1 MYNNPYYSNY
11 NMQSSLD
18 SINNNIAEL
27 EKLKA
32 QIQNRQNQPAINQ
45 TFQLAPT
52 NQTGMKYAN
61 TIEDVNKE
69 MVTGDTPF
77 FSKDLSILWIKNAKG
92 EVKSYELTEIIIK
105 DDKDIMI
112 ESLQS
117 QINELKGMIKNEH
130 NANTNEPIKSSQSPS
145 ISNNSTST
153 KKSK

>member
-1 MYNNPYYSNY
+1 MYNNPYYSNF
-11 NMQSSLD
+11 NMQQNLD
-18 SINNNIAEL
+18 NINNNIAEL

-45 TFQLAPT
+45 TFQLAPS
-52 NQTGMKYAN
+52 NQTSIRYAN

-77 FSKDLSILWIKNAKG
+77 FSKDLSIVWIKNAKG

-112 ESLQS
+112 ESLQN
-117 QINELKGMIKNEH
+117 QINELKGMIKDEH
-130 NANTNEPIKSSQSPS
+130 NADINEPVKSTQPSS
-145 ISNNSTST
+145 ISNNSTSS

>member
-1 MYNNPYYSNY
+1 MYNNPYYSNF
-11 NMQSSLD
+11 NMQQNLD
-18 SINNNIAEL
+18 NINNNIAEL

-32 QIQNRQNQPAINQ
+32 QIQNRQNQPQINQ
-45 TFQLAPT
+45 TFQLAPN
-52 NQTGMKYAN
+52 NQTSIRYAN

-77 FSKDLSILWIKNAKG
+77 FSKDLSIVWIKNAKG

-130 NANTNEPIKSSQSPS
+130 NGDINGSSSSKKSSNVPVPTT
-145 ISNNSTST
+145 STS
-153 KKSK
+153 KQK

>member
-1 MYNNPYYSNY
+1 
-11 NMQSSLD
+11 MQQSLD
-18 SINNNIAEL
+18 NINNNIAEL

-32 QIQNRQNQPAINQ
+32 QMQNRQNQPAINQ

-52 NQTGMKYAN
+52 NQSSMRYAN

-92 EVKSYELTEIIIK
+92 EVKSYELNEILIK

-112 ESLQS
+112 ENLQS

-130 NANTNEPIKSSQSPS
+130 NGDTNGSTQSSQPSS
-145 ISNNSTST
+145 ISNNSTG
-153 KKSK
+153 SKRQK

>member
-11 NMQSSLD
+11 NMQQSLD
-18 SINNNIAEL
+18 NINNNIAEL

-32 QIQNRQNQPAINQ
+32 QMQSRQNQPAINQ
-45 TFQLAPT
+45 TFQLAPSSQ
-52 NQTGMKYAN
+52 NSMRYAN

-77 FSKDLSILWIKNAKG
+77 FSKDLSIVWIKNAKG

-130 NANTNEPIKSSQSPS
+130 NANTNGSTQSSQPSS
-145 ISNNSTST
+145 ISNNSTGS

>member
-11 NMQSSLD
+11 NMQQSLD
-18 SINNNIAEL
+18 NINNNIAEL

-32 QIQNRQNQPAINQ
+32 QMQSRQNQPAINQ
-45 TFQLAPT
+45 TFQLAPSSQ
-52 NQTGMKYAN
+52 NSMRYAN

-77 FSKDLSILWIKNAKG
+77 FSKDLSIVWIKNAKG

-117 QINELKGMIKNEH
+117 QINELKGIIKNEH
-130 NANTNEPIKSSQSPS
+130 NANTNESTQSA
-145 ISNNSTST
+145 STT
-153 KKSK
+153 DVQNVRRNKEKSK

>member
-1 MYNNPYYSNY
+1 MYNNPYYSNF
-11 NMQSSLD
+11 NMQQNLD

-32 QIQNRQNQPAINQ
+32 QIQNRQNQPQINQ
-45 TFQLAPT
+45 TFQLAPN
-52 NQTGMKYAN
+52 NQTSMRYAN

-77 FSKDLSILWIKNAKG
+77 FSKDLSIVWIKNAKG

-145 ISNNSTST
+145 ISNNSASP

>member
-11 NMQSSLD
+11 NMQQSLD
-18 SINNNIAEL
+18 NINNNIAEL

-32 QIQNRQNQPAINQ
+32 QMQNRQNQPAINQ

-52 NQTGMKYAN
+52 NQSSMRYAN

-92 EVKSYELTEIIIK
+92 EIKSYELTEIILK

-112 ESLQS
+112 ENLQN
-117 QINELKGMIKNEH
+117 QINELKGMIKDEH
-130 NANTNEPIKSSQSPS
+130 DTNTNESIKSSKPTNV
-145 ISNNSTST
+145 SNLRTST
-153 KKSK
+153 KKQ

>member
-11 NMQSSLD
+11 NMQQSLD
-18 SINNNIAEL
+18 NINNNIAEL

-32 QIQNRQNQPAINQ
+32 QMQNRQNQPAINQ

-52 NQTGMKYAN
+52 NQSSMRYAN

-69 MVTGDTPF
+69 MVIGDTPF

-92 EVKSYELTEIIIK
+92 EVKSYELNEILIK

-112 ESLQS
+112 ENLQS

-130 NANTNEPIKSSQSPS
+130 NGDTNGSTQSSQPSS
-145 ISNNSTST
+145 ISNNSTG
-153 KKSK
+153 SKRQK

>member
-11 NMQSSLD
+11 NMQQSLD
-18 SINNNIAEL
+18 NINNNIAEL

-32 QIQNRQNQPAINQ
+32 QMQNRQNQPAINQ

-52 NQTGMKYAN
+52 NQSSMRYAN

-69 MVTGDTPF
+69 IVTGDTPF

-92 EVKSYELTEIIIK
+92 EIKSYELTEIVLK

-112 ESLQS
+112 ENLQN
-117 QINELKGMIKNEH
+117 QINELKGMIKDEH
-130 NANTNEPIKSSQSPS
+130 DTITNESIKSSKPTNV
-145 ISNNSTST
+145 SNIRTST
-153 KKSK
+153 KKQ

>member
-1 MYNNPYYSNY
+1 MYNNPYYNNF
-11 NMQSSLD
+11 NMQQNLD
-18 SINNNIAEL
+18 NINNNIAEL
-27 EKLKA
+27 EKLKQ

-52 NQTGMKYAN
+52 NQNSMRYAN

-77 FSKDLSILWIKNAKG
+77 FSKDLSIVWIKNAKG

-130 NANTNEPIKSSQSPS
+130 NANTNEPVKSSQSSS
-145 ISNNSTST
+145 ISSNSTST
-153 KKSK
+153 KKQK

>member
-11 NMQSSLD
+11 NMQQSLD
-18 SINNNIAEL
+18 NINNNIAEL

-32 QIQNRQNQPAINQ
+32 QMQSRQNQPAINQ
-45 TFQLAPT
+45 TFQLAPS
-52 NQTGMKYAN
+52 NQNSMKYAN

-117 QINELKGMIKNEH
+117 QINELKGMINNEH
-130 NANTNEPIKSSQSPS
+130 NANTNGSTQSKKPSSV
-145 ISNNSTST
+145 SNDTTSTS
-153 KKSK
+153 KQK

>member
-11 NMQSSLD
+11 NMQQSLD
-18 SINNNIAEL
+18 NINNNIAEL

-32 QIQNRQNQPAINQ
+32 QMQSRQNQPAINQ
-45 TFQLAPT
+45 TFQLAPSSQ
-52 NQTGMKYAN
+52 NSMRYAN

-77 FSKDLSILWIKNAKG
+77 FSKDLSIVWIKNAKG

-130 NANTNEPIKSSQSPS
+130 NGDINGATQSSQSS
-145 ISNNSTST
+145 SVSNNSKSTS
-153 KKSK
+153 KQK

>member
-11 NMQSSLD
+11 NMQQSLD
-18 SINNNIAEL
+18 NINNNIAEL

-32 QIQNRQNQPAINQ
+32 QMQSRQNQPAINQ
-45 TFQLAPT
+45 TFQLAPS
-52 NQTGMKYAN
+52 NQNSMRYAN

-117 QINELKGMIKNEH
+117 QINELKGMINNEH

-145 ISNNSTST
+145 ISSNSTST

>member
-1 MYNNPYYSNY
+1 MYNNPYYSNF
-11 NMQSSLD
+11 NMQQNLD
-18 SINNNIAEL
+18 NINNNIAEL

-32 QIQNRQNQPAINQ
+32 QIQNRQNQPQINQ
-45 TFQLAPT
+45 TFQLAPN
-52 NQTGMKYAN
+52 NQTSMRYAN

-77 FSKDLSILWIKNAKG
+77 FSKDLSIVWIKNAKG

-112 ESLQS
+112 ESLQN

-145 ISNNSTST
+145 ISNNSTGS

>member
-1 MYNNPYYSNY
+1 
-11 NMQSSLD
+11 MQQNLD
-18 SINNNIAEL
+18 NINNNIAEL
-27 EKLKA
+27 EKLKQ

-52 NQTGMKYAN
+52 NQNSMRYAN

-77 FSKDLSILWIKNAKG
+77 FSKDLSIVWIKNAKG

-112 ESLQS
+112 GSLQS

-130 NANTNEPIKSSQSPS
+130 NTNTNEPVKSSQSSS
-145 ISNNSTST
+145 ISSNSTST
-153 KKSK
+153 KKQK

>member
-130 NANTNEPIKSSQSPS
+130 NANTNEPTSSKKSSS
-145 ISNNSTST
+145 ISTNTTSTS
-153 KKSK
+153 KQK

>member
-1 MYNNPYYSNY
+1 MYNNPYYSNF
-11 NMQSSLD
+11 NMQQNLD
-18 SINNNIAEL
+18 NINNNIAEL
-27 EKLKA
+27 EKLKQ
-32 QIQNRQNQPAINQ
+32 QIQSRQNQPAINQ

-52 NQTGMKYAN
+52 NQNSMRYAN

-77 FSKDLSILWIKNAKG
+77 FSKDSSIVWIKNAKG

-112 ESLQS
+112 ESLQN

-130 NANTNEPIKSSQSPS
+130 NANTNEPVKSSQSSS
-145 ISNNSTST
+145 ISNNSTSP
-153 KKSK
+153 KKQK

>member
-1 MYNNPYYSNY
+1 MYNNPYYNSF
-11 NMQSSLD
+11 NMQQNLD
-18 SINNNIAEL
+18 NINNNIAEL
-27 EKLKA
+27 EKLKQ

-52 NQTGMKYAN
+52 NQNSMRYAN

-77 FSKDLSILWIKNAKG
+77 FSKDLSIVWIKNAKG

-130 NANTNEPIKSSQSPS
+130 NGDTNGSTQSSQPSS

-153 KKSK
+153 KKQK

>member
-11 NMQSSLD
+11 NMQQSLD
-18 SINNNIAEL
+18 NINNNIAEL

-32 QIQNRQNQPAINQ
+32 QMQNRQNQPAINQ

-52 NQTGMKYAN
+52 NQSSMRYAN

-92 EVKSYELTEIIIK
+92 EVKSYELNEILIK

-112 ESLQS
+112 ENLQS

-130 NANTNEPIKSSQSPS
+130 NGDTNGSTQSSQPSS
-145 ISNNSTST
+145 ISNNSTG
-153 KKSK
+153 SKRQK

>member
-11 NMQSSLD
+11 NMQQSLD
-18 SINNNIAEL
+18 NINNNIAEL
-27 EKLKA
+27 EKLKQ
-32 QIQNRQNQPAINQ
+32 QIQSRQNQPAINQ

-52 NQTGMKYAN
+52 NQNSMRYAN

-77 FSKDLSILWIKNAKG
+77 FSKDLSIVWIKNAKG

-130 NANTNEPIKSSQSPS
+130 NGDTNGSTQSSQSSS

-153 KKSK
+153 KKQK

>member
-1 MYNNPYYSNY
+1 MYNNPYYSNF
-11 NMQSSLD
+11 NMQQNLD
-18 SINNNIAEL
+18 NINNNIAEL
-27 EKLKA
+27 EKLKQ
-32 QIQNRQNQPAINQ
+32 QIQSRQNQPAINQ

-52 NQTGMKYAN
+52 NQNSMRYAN

-77 FSKDLSILWIKNAKG
+77 FSKDLSIVWIKNAKG

-112 ESLQS
+112 ESLQN

-130 NANTNEPIKSSQSPS
+130 NANTNEPVKSSQSSS
-145 ISNNSTST
+145 ISNNSTSP
-153 KKSK
+153 KKQK

>member
-11 NMQSSLD
+11 NMQQSLD
-18 SINNNIAEL
+18 NINNNIAEL

-32 QIQNRQNQPAINQ
+32 QMQSRQNQPAINQ

-52 NQTGMKYAN
+52 NQNSMRYAN

-69 MVTGDTPF
+69 MVIGDTPF
-77 FSKDLSILWIKNAKG
+77 FSKDLSIVWIKNAKG
-92 EVKSYELTEIIIK
+92 EVKSYELKEIIIK

-130 NANTNEPIKSSQSPS
+130 NANINESVKSEKSTS
-145 ISNNSTST
+145 ISNNTTST
-153 KKSK
+153 KKQK

>member
-11 NMQSSLD
+11 NMQQSLD
-18 SINNNIAEL
+18 NINNNIAEL
-27 EKLKA
+27 EKLKQ
-32 QIQNRQNQPAINQ
+32 QIQSRQNQPAINQ

-52 NQTGMKYAN
+52 NQNSMRYAN

-77 FSKDLSILWIKNAKG
+77 FSKDLSIVWIKNAKG
-92 EVKSYELTEIIIK
+92 EVKSYELNEILIK

-112 ESLQS
+112 ESLQN

-130 NANTNEPIKSSQSPS
+130 NGDTNGSTQSSQSSS

-153 KKSK
+153 KKQK

>member
-11 NMQSSLD
+11 NMQQSLD
-18 SINNNIAEL
+18 NINNNIAEL

-32 QIQNRQNQPAINQ
+32 QMQNRQNQPAINQ
-45 TFQLAPT
+45 TFQLAPSSQ
-52 NQTGMKYAN
+52 NSMRYAN

-69 MVTGDTPF
+69 MVIGDTPF
-77 FSKDLSILWIKNAKG
+77 FSKDLSIVWIKNAKG
-92 EVKSYELTEIIIK
+92 EVKSYELKEIIIK

-130 NANTNEPIKSSQSPS
+130 NANINESIKSSQSPS
-145 ISNNSTST
+145 ISNNTTST